1 MSGLDWN
8 KVEAKLK
15 ALMESKNPVDV
26 YLKLNIVAPLRD
38 RFYNGERS
46 VRLYNEVMNIR
57 VRMQTPASPPPAH
70 SSS

>member
-15 ALMESKNPVDV
+15 ALMDNTNPVDV

-46 VRLYNEVMNIR
+46 LRLYNEVMNIR
-57 VRMQTPASPPPAH
+57 VRSQQPSTPPPAR
-70 SSS
+70 STP